1 MKGPLLLVNR
11 LVWDLRYDPPGR
23 VAFRT
28 TPPDNPHIWEEPRF
42 KGRDTRPLVHW
53 GIEAAQVTG
62 PIVTPGKFGVR
73 LRIAGQIFTKPL
85 EVLKDPSI
93 GASDA
98 DLAASTAIQ
107 IRVRDAMTAAA
118 EMVNNLEII
127 AETDRGPAERR
138 RRPRRRRYRRARRH
152 QQRVERG
159 EGSLS
164 KRDRERCACVQSSGA
179 APRSQAAYAAIR
191 TTDLTAGAIR
201 TENMVQEDVRSPA
214 EGRMLP
220 LPLF

>member
-118 EMVNNLEII
+118 EMVNNLEIMRKQI
-127 AETDRGPAERR
+127 EDQLNAGAGRGDAAIDVLDGINKELNAAKAAYQSVIESDVPAFNR
-138 RRPRRRRYRRARRH
+138 
-152 QQRVERG
+152 
-159 EGSLS
+159 
-164 KRDRERCACVQSSGA
+164 A
-179 APRSQAAYAAIR
+179 APRL
-191 TTDLTAGAIR
+191 DLK
-201 TENMVQEDVRSPA
+201 PL
-214 EGRMLP
+214 MLR
-220 LPLF
+220 